1 MFYILLQTG
10 TADAQ
15 PNPFISFLPF
25 IFLILILYFLI
36 IRPQQKRQKD
46 HQRLLDDL
54 KINDM
59 VITSGG
65 IIGKITNIKKDKDT
79 VILRIDDSNN
89 TKIEIRR
96 VAIAGLWQE
105 SPIANEPVK

>member
-1 MFYILLQTG
+1 MYYVLLQAG
-10 TADAQ
+10 TEAQ

-25 IFLILILYFLI
+25 VFLILILYFLI

-54 KINDM
+54 KINDV

-65 IIGKITNIKKDKDT
+65 IIGKITNFRKEKDT
-79 VILRIDDSNN
+79 VILKIDDTNN
-89 TKIEIRR
+89 TKIEVRR
-96 VAIAGLWQE
+96 VAIAGIWQE
-105 SPIANEPVK
+105 PTITNEPVE

>member
-1 MFYILLQTG
+1 MLYVLLQTG
-10 TADAQ
+10 ATDAQ

-36 IRPQQKRQKD
+36 IRPQQKRQKE
-46 HQRLLDDL
+46 HQRLLNDL
-54 KINDM
+54 KINDV

-79 VILRIDDSNN
+79 VILRVDDSNN

-96 VAIAGLWQE
+96 VAIAGIWQE
-105 SPIANEPVK
+105 SQVTNEPVK

>member
-1 MFYILLQTG
+1 MFYVLLQAG
-10 TADAQ
+10 GAEQ

-54 KINDM
+54 KINDV

-65 IIGKITNIKKDKDT
+65 IIGKIANFKKEKDT
-79 VILRIDDSNN
+79 VILKVDDN
-89 TKIEIRR
+89 TKIEVRR
-96 VAIAGLWQE
+96 IAIAGIWQE
-105 SPIANEPVK
+105 SSVTNEPVK